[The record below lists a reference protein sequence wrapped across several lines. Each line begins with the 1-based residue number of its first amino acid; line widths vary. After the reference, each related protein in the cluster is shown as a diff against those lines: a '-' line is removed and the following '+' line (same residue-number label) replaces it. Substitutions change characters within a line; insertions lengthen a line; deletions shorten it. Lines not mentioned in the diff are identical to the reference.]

1 MSSRLESSV
10 TLNKYDFK
18 HNLVSSRVMRDSKRR
33 GTAHSRVVTWQFLG
47 DWLMFGGLV
56 IMRLCY
62 ALKTCSKLL
71 IKPRTRQFIIYN
83 ISLRA
88 IDPHAASK
96 AWKLAHVI
104 RHMVLISKFKR
115 ADLFATEN
123 NHANN

>member
-1 MSSRLESSV
+1 MLKSLAKIDHVIMSSRLESFL

-56 IMRLCY
+56 IMLLCY

-88 IDPHAASK
+88 NDLKSA
-96 AWKLAHVI
+96 AWKLEI
-104 RHMVLISKFKR
+104 C
-115 ADLFATEN
+115 
-123 NHANN
+123 

>member
-71 IKPRTRQFIIYN
+71 IKPRARQFIIYN
-83 ISLRA
+83 ISLSA
-88 IDPHAASK
+88 IISICSMEIGTCN
-96 AWKLAHVI
+96 I

-115 ADLFATEN
+115 AELFAMEN
-123 NHANN
+123 NHDNN